1 MDLKTKF
8 NKYKYY
14 IINLF
19 AAVFGFFLAY
29 ILNYKSTKT
38 QALLLIWND
47 KCFHMHHWITYGI
60 LLLAMLFIKYF
71 PVEIDYIAIF
81 FIVGLILEDFLYRDI
96 FQIREKCSK
105 MCKFVNKN

>member
-1 MDLKTKF
+1 MDLKTNF

-14 IINLF
+14 IINIIAIL
-19 AAVFGFFLAY
+19 FGFILAY
-29 ILNYKSTKT
+29 VLNYKSTKK
-38 QALLLIWND
+38 QALMLIWND

-60 LLLAMLFIKYF
+60 ILLAMLFIKYF

-96 FQIREKCSK
+96 FQVREKCSK
-105 MCKFVNKN
+105 MCKFINKT